1 MYYYGTLCYK
11 ICVNFILCTITTV
24 GQSISV
30 SYVHE
35 LKEASRPL
43 WLSRLSKYANASRIT
58 NHSSFINYGNI
69 CMINKQRVPIDT
81 KLIRKFAR
89 NIKRILKIPHVK
101 ISIKFVDMDNMRQLY
116 KVHFGKDK
124 SGDIISLRILPKL
137 HHFGTNSPESRRG
150 VDERSGGK
158 LLGHMFMRGKIYI
171 CPEYINEQKD
181 IIPSD
186 DVEMLGVAKSVRE
199 ARDISMKIGYL
210 LVHGILHLIGHDHQR
225 DEDFNNMLK
234 MEDYVISRLN
244 ISNNP
249 LV

>member
-89 NIKRILKIPHVK
+89 NIKRILKWV
-101 ISIKFVDMDNMRQLY
+101 
-116 KVHFGKDK
+116 
-124 SGDIISLRILPKL
+124 
-137 HHFGTNSPESRRG
+137 
-150 VDERSGGK
+150 
-158 LLGHMFMRGKIYI
+158 
-171 CPEYINEQKD
+171 
-181 IIPSD
+181 
-186 DVEMLGVAKSVRE
+186 
-199 ARDISMKIGYL
+199 
-210 LVHGILHLIGHDHQR
+210 
-225 DEDFNNMLK
+225 
-234 MEDYVISRLN
+234 
-244 ISNNP
+244 
-249 LV
+249 